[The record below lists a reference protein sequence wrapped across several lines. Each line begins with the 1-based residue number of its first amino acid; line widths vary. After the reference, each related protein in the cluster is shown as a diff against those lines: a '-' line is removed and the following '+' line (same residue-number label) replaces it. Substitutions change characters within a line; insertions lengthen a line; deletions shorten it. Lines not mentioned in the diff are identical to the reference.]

1 MKYTAPDD
9 LIPPAFEEP
18 DMRATTLV
26 VDHTA
31 GPHLQDRIFETPDIT
46 RERIY
51 HLNVLEDETM
61 VLLGRVSGD
70 LPRLERILAAD
81 EDALEYT
88 LSHTDDGDG
97 ALVFLHVRPPAS
109 IRAFLQIP
117 RTYEVFFDFPIEGA
131 DDGRLRVE
139 MIGETNAVLR
149 DAITAVPDGVDVTVE
164 RIGPYPSDD
173 LDALL
178 TARQREVLAA
188 ARELGYYDSPRQ
200 ATHED
205 IADRIGLSVGTV
217 TEHLQK
223 VEARVFDRL
232 TT

>member
-1 MKYTAPDD
+1 
-9 LIPPAFEEP
+9 
-18 DMRATTLV
+18 MRATTLL

-31 GPHLQDRIFETPDIT
+31 GPHLQDRIFETPDLT

-61 VLLGRVSGD
+61 ALLGRVSGD
-70 LPRLERILAAD
+70 LDQLQAMLAAG
-81 EDALEYT
+81 EDALDYT
-88 LSHTDDGDG
+88 LSRAEAADS
-97 ALVFLHVRPPAS
+97 ALVFLHVRPPAA
-109 IRAFLQIP
+109 IRAFLQLT
-117 RTYEVFFDFPIEGA
+117 RTHEVFFDFPIEGT

-139 MIGETNAVLR
+139 MIGETNAVLQ
-149 DAITAVPDGVDVTVE
+149 DAIAAVPDGVEVTVE
-164 RIGPYPSDD
+164 RLGPYPSDD
-173 LDALL
+173 VDALL
-178 TARQREVLAA
+178 TTRQREVLAVA
-188 ARELGYYDSPRQ
+188 QELGYYAAPRR

-223 VEARVFDRL
+223 IEARVFDHL